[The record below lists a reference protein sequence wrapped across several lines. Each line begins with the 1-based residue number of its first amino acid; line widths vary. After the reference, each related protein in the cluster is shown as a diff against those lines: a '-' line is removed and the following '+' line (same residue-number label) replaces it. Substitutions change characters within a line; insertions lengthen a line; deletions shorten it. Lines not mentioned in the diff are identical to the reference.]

1 MLRAVT
7 ILLKRLFA
15 LFQTCDSIK
24 DANCCC
30 SVASLVLEPA
40 LRYTAYWWC
49 IWSVLW
55 NKLAK
60 YSRFRS
66 TRIKLLAA
74 YEGLDI
80 FFRKNLYVV
89 DLISWSRSYMETILQ
104 YWCKCTSSYM
114 STCHDLMLKW
124 YSLKLQ
130 NIVKHDSLLYSS
142 IVEIFSF
149 SFFFSRNP
157 MATGSHISREFG

>member
-7 ILLKRLFA
+7 ILLKGLFD
-15 LFQTCDSIK
+15 LFQTCDGIK

-40 LRYTAYWWC
+40 LRYTAYWC

-80 FFRKNLYVV
+80 FFRKNLYGV
-89 DLISWSRSYMETILQ
+89 DLISWSRPYMEMILQ
-104 YWCKCTSSYM
+104 YWCMRTSSYNIDVCVLRLL
-114 STCHDLMLKW
+114 SAQNFEE
-124 YSLKLQ
+124 SLIWKDKSYTESETSKVE
-130 NIVKHDSLLYSS
+130 NKRKHGMQYTMEAKCNKNS
-142 IVEIFSF
+142 
-149 SFFFSRNP
+149 N
-157 MATGSHISREFG
+157 